1 MKPSQTIRQLVLFT
15 AISFAM
21 PVCAAWAGEPVS
33 LENYLLGYTY
43 ASRKEMKASSEQLID
58 WIEEGKA
65 VLVDIRFAEEQ
76 QAWGA
81 GFGLRIPLNE
91 LPRRLNELPR
101 DKIIVAAC
109 PHKDRA
115 TIAMVFLRTR
125 GFDARYLTDGL
136 IGLAENLR
144 GDNAFYFIKMISEM
158 K

>member
-21 PVCAAWAGEPVS
+21 PVCAACAGEPVS

-43 ASRKEMKASSEQLID
+43 AYRKEMKASSEQLID

-65 VLVDIRFAEEQ
+65 VLVVIRFAEGQ

-144 GDNAFYFIKMISEM
+144 GDDAFYFIKMSAR
-158 K
+158 